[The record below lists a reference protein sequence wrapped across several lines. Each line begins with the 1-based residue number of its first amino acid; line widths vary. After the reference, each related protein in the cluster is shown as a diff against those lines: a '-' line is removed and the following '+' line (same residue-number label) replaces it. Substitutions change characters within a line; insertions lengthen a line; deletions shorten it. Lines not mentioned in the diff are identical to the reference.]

1 MTMDAV
7 KTLQN
12 IKGIGKVLSQRLVD
26 SGLDSYAKIV
36 AAGEAG
42 LRSVSGLQPN
52 LIPSILAQAAKL
64 EAEEGSQ
71 EAGNVVIVASPDSPT
86 PADQTGKQDKR
97 SRKLVALQSTV
108 SRLRSRIHGLVAD
121 IMVKKEGLVDKA
133 SGRRLQ
139 KEMGK
144 ILTSL
149 TKVEANL
156 AGRRTKAQKGLAKS
170 EKRLEALAE
179 AGPNKLLRGL
189 KKARRPLK
197 RILG

>member
-1 MTMDAV
+1 MTTDAV

-42 LRSVSGLQPN
+42 LRSVTGLQPN
-52 LIPSILAQAAKL
+52 LIPSILAQATAL
-64 EAEEGSQ
+64 RAEEGLE
-71 EAGNVVIVASPDSPT
+71 EAGNVEVASPDSPR
-86 PADQTGKQDKR
+86 PADETVKREKR
-97 SRKLVALQSTV
+97 SRKLVGLQSLV
-108 SRLRSRIHGLVAD
+108 SRLRGRIQSLVAD
-121 IMVKKEGLVDKA
+121 IMVKKEGLATKS
-133 SGRRLQ
+133 SGLRLQ

-144 ILTSL
+144 FLTSL
-149 TKVEANL
+149 TNVEANL
-156 AGRRTKAQKGLAKS
+156 AGRLTKAQKGLSKS

-179 AGPNKLLRGL
+179 AGPHKLLRGM

-197 RILG
+197 RILD